1 MSQLSDTDIQNAFN
15 IARTSYSK
23 KIIGMT
29 VGMVITGCAS
39 TTLFK
44 YQTRRQGLPPDSIS
58 LQTFFLFISQFLNL
72 ILFFIKITLN
82 PERLSKHFLKY
93 RNRSYSNGRQYEFA
107 SSKIIPSSFFS
118 CVASLLQLYAL
129 TSLSSGFFQMLFG
142 FGIIFTPLLS
152 AAFLRRSL
160 YPHIKAG
167 ILICALGFGVVV
179 ASSYALGIAGIESD
193 GGWTAIFV
201 MLLGVFF
208 SSCQRVHQEHI
219 HNQVEISPF
228 RYSGLEGFY
237 GTLILF
243 VFHLA
248 MAGFNF
254 IRGTSY
260 FDIASELLQWFYNDE
275 LVWSSIALIICLSIY
290 DLLGIAL
297 VSHTGATYR
306 VTNEVIRVIF
316 LWVIDLLLYKPYE
329 MSPKYWVNVGFIVL
343 AYVFLLFG
351 TLVINEVIELTVC
364 GLNKY
369 FGLYRKSIDANSE
382 SINDSGLHGQPLET
396 LD

>member
-15 IARTSYSK
+15 RARTSYSK

-29 VGMVITGCAS
+29 IGMVVTGCAS

-44 YQTRRQGLPPDSIS
+44 YQTRRQGLPANSIS
-58 LQTFFLFISQFLNL
+58 LQTFFVFISQFLNL

-93 RNRSYSNGRQYEFA
+93 RNRSYSNGRQYEFP
-107 SSKIIPSSFFS
+107 STKIIPSSLFS

-152 AAFLRRSL
+152 AFFLHRSL

-167 ILICALGFGVVV
+167 ILICALGFVIVVL
-179 ASSYALGIAGIESD
+179 SSYLLGIAGFEND

-208 SSCQRVHQEHI
+208 SSCQRVHQEHL

-243 VFHLA
+243 AFHIF
-248 MAGFNF
+248 MAGYNYV
-254 IRGTSY
+254 RGTSY
-260 FDIASELLQWFYNDE
+260 FDIATELLQWYQNDD
-275 LVWSSIALIICLSIY
+275 LVWSSIILILCLSIY
-290 DLLGIAL
+290 DLLGIVL
-297 VSHTGATYR
+297 VAHTGATYR

-316 LWVIDLLLYKPYE
+316 LWVIDLVLYKPYE
-329 MSPKYWVNVGFIVL
+329 MSPKYWVNFCFILL

-351 TLVINEVIELTVC
+351 TFVINEVIELTVC

-369 FGLYRKSIDANSE
+369 FGLYRKSIDVNSE
-382 SINDSGLHGQPLET
+382 SINDSGLQGRPVET